1 MGEGET
7 QIVNLNLQLRL
18 IACHSVENIIGG
30 GNNDVFIGNSLDNRF
45 TGLNGND
52 TMTGEGGN
60 DTYIFDGDL
69 PLGSDTINEADDI
82 EGGIDTL
89 DFSDTTGF
97 PMNINLSDDTP
108 PAQIVSANLD
118 LQLSADDS
126 IENVLGGQAGNTLT
140 GNSLNNVLVGGPATD
155 SLVGGAGDDTLEGR
169 GGIDALD
176 GGVGNDTYILM
187 PTQISA
193 QRPSSK
199 DWAAVSTRSTF
210 PPQRP
215 LASP

>member
-1 MGEGET
+1 MRVGT
-7 QIVNLNLQLRL
+7 I
-18 IACHSVENIIGG
+18 
-30 GNNDVFIGNSLDNRF
+30 
-45 TGLNGND
+45 
-52 TMTGEGGN
+52 
-60 DTYIFDGDL
+60 YIFDADL

-140 GNSLNNVLVGGPATD
+140 GNSLNNVLVGGPG
-155 SLVGGAGDDTLEGR
+155 SGFSGR
-169 GGIDALD
+169 WRWRRHAR
-176 GGVGNDTYILM
+176 
-187 PTQISA
+187 
-193 QRPSSK
+193 RP
-199 DWAAVSTRSTF
+199 R
-210 PPQRP
+210 RN
-215 LASP
+215 